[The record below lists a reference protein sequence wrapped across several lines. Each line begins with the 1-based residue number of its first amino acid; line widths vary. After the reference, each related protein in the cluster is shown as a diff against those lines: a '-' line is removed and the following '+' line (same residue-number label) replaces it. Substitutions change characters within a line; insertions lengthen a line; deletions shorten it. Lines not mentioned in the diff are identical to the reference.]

1 MHRFCKGGFWIMR
14 TNLNIL
20 ITGASRGIGN
30 AIAMAVAHR
39 ANNLLVTS
47 HYQDSLEK
55 GINNIKQVYDGS
67 IFQIS
72 IEQARGAFAAKKV
85 SVWAENIIDHLD
97 VLILCAGN
105 YFEGSLMSIPNEDF
119 QNTMDTNFSFN
130 YYIVKS
136 LYSLLK
142 KSNYTRVVIIGSTAA
157 YGAYSVPTYSVS
169 KYALRGFA
177 ANLRAEFMGE
187 NIGVTFVSPG
197 GTLTDMW
204 SDVDVPPNRL
214 LEPTDIAKVVDSIF
228 DLSDQAVVDEIIVR
242 PMLGDYDE

>member
-1 MHRFCKGGFWIMR
+1 MR
-14 TNLNIL
+14 KNLNIL

-30 AIAMAVAHR
+30 AIATEVAHR
-39 ANNLLVTS
+39 ASNLLVTS
-47 HYQDSLEK
+47 HYQDSMEK
-55 GINNIKQVYDGS
+55 GISNIKQAYEGA

-72 IEQARGAFAAKKV
+72 IDQAEGVLAARKI
-85 SVWAENIIDHLD
+85 SEWANQIIDHLD

-105 YFEGSLMSIPNEDF
+105 YFEGTLMSIPDENF

-130 YYIVKS
+130 YHIVKK
-136 LYSLLK
+136 LYPLLK
-142 KSNYTRVVIIGSTAA
+142 RSNYTRIVIIGSTAA

-177 ANLRAEFMGE
+177 ANLRSEFMVE

-204 SDVDVPPNRL
+204 SDVDVPSNRL
-214 LEPTDIAKVVDSIF
+214 LEPTDIAKIVDSIF
-228 DLSDQAVVDEIIVR
+228 DLSNQAVVDEIIVR